1 MIPWLGTEL
10 EFPAVDKALTEP
22 EGLLAAGGDLSLAR
36 LSLAY
41 SRGIFPWFSVG
52 QPILWWSP
60 APRMVLFSAEL
71 KVSRSL
77 EKTLRNGA
85 YRVSCDQD
93 FAGVMQ
99 ACAQSPRPGQDG
111 TWISPQMVDAYYRLH
126 AAGVA
131 HSFEVWMEGE
141 LAGGLYGVALG
152 RMFFGESMFHRRT
165 DASKIAF
172 VHMVRHL
179 AMHGFSM
186 IDCQVYTPHL
196 ASLGGRLI
204 AREAFCGEIQALTV
218 QCQPEQLWG
227 YQYSNEPARS

>member
-1 MIPWLGTEL
+1 MIPWLGTAL

-41 SRGIFPWFSVG
+41 SRGIFPWFSAG

-77 EKTLRNGA
+77 EKTLRNGV

-99 ACAQSPRPGQDG
+99 ACAQSPRPGQG
-111 TWISPQMVDAYYRLH
+111 GPWISPQMVDAYCRLH

-131 HSFEVWMEGE
+131 HSFEVWMDGE
-141 LAGGLYGVALG
+141 LVGGLYGVALG

-179 AMHGFSM
+179 AAHGFSM

-204 AREAFCGEIQALTV
+204 ARETFCSEIQALTV